1 MLAFK
6 ILQPFYFSWFYK
18 NLLTITITLLLISHR
33 ERFVMDFEKLT
44 ELIIQLEVD
53 LIGSAVQ
60 EALKEKKSPFDVL
73 NALTKGMDEVGRRY
87 EQKEYYLTELVLA
100 GETMKEA
107 FKVLKPALAAADKST
122 NKVKIILA
130 TVKGDNHDIGKNILG
145 SLLLSSGFELYDLG
159 MDVSDSVIVNKVKET
174 GANIIALSSLLTM
187 TVEQIKVVHEALK
200 KAGLRDK
207 VKLIVGGAPL
217 NKDLAMK
224 LGADDFA
231 EDAVDGVKHIKKLA
245 AS

>member
-1 MLAFK
+1 M
-6 ILQPFYFSWFYK
+6 
-18 NLLTITITLLLISHR
+18 
-33 ERFVMDFEKLT
+33 EFEKLT
-44 ELIIQLEVD
+44 ELIIELEVD
-53 LIGSAVQ
+53 DIADAVK
-60 EALKEKKSPFDVL
+60 EALDGDGKDPFEIL

-87 EQKEYYLTELVLA
+87 EEKEYYLTELVLA

-107 FKVLKPALAAADKST
+107 FKVLQPALAAADSSQEKT
-122 NKVKIILA
+122 KIILG

-159 MDVSDSVIVNKVKET
+159 MDVDENAIVEKVKET
-174 GANIIALSSLLTM
+174 GATIIALSSLLTM
-187 TVEQIKVVHEALK
+187 TVEQIKVVDEALK
-200 KAGLRDK
+200 VAGLRDK

-217 NKDLAMK
+217 NMELAKK

-245 AS
+245 GV